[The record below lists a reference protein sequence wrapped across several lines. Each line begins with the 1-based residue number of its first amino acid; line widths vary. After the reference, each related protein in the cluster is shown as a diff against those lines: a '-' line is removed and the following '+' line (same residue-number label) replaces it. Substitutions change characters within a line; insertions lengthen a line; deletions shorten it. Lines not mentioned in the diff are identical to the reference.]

1 MGPGTKCC
9 NRSKV
14 VQMHSEDS
22 TEYED
27 STQLGRHGKHDM
39 QYMASLSAAAVHR
52 TPRYLILLILII
64 AAFFASAIGW
74 MAWAKI
80 DVVIRGSGKV
90 SPASQ
95 VQNIQSLEGG
105 IIEEILVQE
114 GQAVTAGQP
123 LIKISDVAF
132 SSSFEENR
140 LLYFELLARSSRL
153 NAEAFDRGFNPGE
166 EVVKAAPRLIAAEKS
181 LFLSNRQELTETLSI
196 LEEKIHQQQSALRE
210 AQSKQKQLRR
220 SLELVK
226 KEIKIKQPLMD
237 RGIISEVE
245 FLQLLQREAELEGE
259 IEGVGLSI
267 PRIRSTIE
275 EARFNKQKERL
286 EFQNEAKKELNGVNA
301 ELGRIRETQTA
312 LQDRVKRTTL
322 RSPVNGIVQRLHTNT
337 IGGVITPGSGIV
349 DIVPQD
355 DALLVEI
362 RINPADIAY
371 VNVGQFARLKFS
383 AYDFAIHGSLQ
394 GIVTFVSADTV
405 TNEEGESYYL
415 VRIKPVKSFLGATRG
430 ELPIRIG
437 MTAEGDIITDK
448 KTILSYLTE
457 PVHRGIDK
465 ALRER

>member
-1 MGPGTKCC
+1 MLD
-9 NRSKV
+9 
-14 VQMHSEDS
+14 EDS
-22 TEYED
+22 TEFED
-27 STQLGRHGKHDM
+27 STQMGVHGKRDM
-39 QYMASLSAAAVHR
+39 QYMRSLSAAAVHR

-80 DVVIRGSGKV
+80 DVVIRGNGKV
-90 SPASQ
+90 TTASQ

-105 IIEEILVQE
+105 IIEEILVME
-114 GQAVTAGQP
+114 GQEVSAGQA

-132 SSSFEENR
+132 ASSFEENR
-140 LLYFELLARSSRL
+140 LLYLELLARTSRL
-153 NAEAFDRGFNPGE
+153 NAEAFGAEFKPAE
-166 EVVKAAPRLIAAEKS
+166 EVSREAPELIAAEKS
-181 LFLSNRQELTETLSI
+181 LFSSNRQQVAETLSI
-196 LEEKIHQQQSALRE
+196 LEERINQQQSALRE
-210 AQSKQKQLRR
+210 AQSKLKQLRR

-226 KEIKIKQPLMD
+226 REIKIKQPLMD

-245 FLQLLQREAELEGE
+245 FLQLQQREAELEGE
-259 IEGVGLSI
+259 IEGVTLSI
-267 PRIRSTIE
+267 PRIKSTIE
-275 EARFNKQKERL
+275 EARFSKQKEKL
-286 EFQNEAKKELNGVNA
+286 EFQNQAKRELNEVNA

-312 LQDRVKRTTL
+312 LQDRVRRTTL
-322 RSPVNGIVQRLHTNT
+322 RSPVNGIVQQLHTNT
-337 IGGVITPGSGIV
+337 IGGVIAPGSSIV
-349 DIVPQD
+349 DIVPQE
-355 DALLVEI
+355 DALLVEL

-371 VNVGQFARLKFS
+371 VNVGQFGRLKFS

-405 TNEEGESYYL
+405 TNEEGETYYL
-415 VRIKPVKSFLGATRG
+415 VRVKPVKSFLGATRG

-437 MTAEGDIITDK
+437 MTAEADIITDK

>member
-1 MGPGTKCC
+1 MLD
-9 NRSKV
+9 
-14 VQMHSEDS
+14 EDH
-22 TEYED
+22 TDFED
-27 STQLGRHGKHDM
+27 STQVGVHGKRDM
-39 QYMASLSAAAVHR
+39 QYMRSLSAAAVHR

-105 IIEEILVQE
+105 IIEEILVIE
-114 GQAVTAGQP
+114 GQDVRTGQP

-132 SSSFEENR
+132 ASSFEENR
-140 LLYFELLARSSRL
+140 LLYLELLARTSRL
-153 NAEAFDRGFNPGE
+153 NAEAFGAEFKPIE
-166 EVVKAAPRLIAAEKS
+166 EVSREAPQLIAAEKS
-181 LFLSNRQELTETLSI
+181 LFSSNRQQLEETLSI
-196 LEEKIHQQQSALRE
+196 LKEKINQQQSALRE

-226 KEIKIKQPLMD
+226 REIKIKQPLMD

-245 FLQLLQREAELEGE
+245 FLQLQQREAELEGE
-259 IEGVGLSI
+259 IEGVTLSI
-267 PRIRSTIE
+267 PRIESTID
-275 EARFNKQKERL
+275 EARFSKQKENL
-286 EFQNEAKKELNGVNA
+286 EFQNQAKKELNEVNA

-322 RSPVNGIVQRLHTNT
+322 RSPVNGIVQQLHINT
-337 IGGVITPGSGIV
+337 IGGVIGPGSSIV
-349 DIVPQD
+349 DIVPQE
-355 DALLVEI
+355 DALLVEL

-405 TNEEGESYYL
+405 TSEEGETYYL
-415 VRIKPVKSFLGATRG
+415 VRVKPNKPFLGVTQG
-430 ELPIRIG
+430 ELPIKIG
-437 MTAEGDIITDK
+437 MTAEADIITDK

>member
-1 MGPGTKCC
+1 
-9 NRSKV
+9 
-14 VQMHSEDS
+14 MHNDDS
-22 TEYED
+22 TELED
-27 STQLGRHGKHDM
+27 STQMGRHGKHDM
-39 QYMASLSAAAVHR
+39 QYMRSLSAAAVHR

-64 AAFFASAIGW
+64 AAFFAAAIGW

-80 DVVIRGSGKV
+80 DVVIRGNGKV

-105 IIEEILVQE
+105 IIEEILVLE
-114 GQAVTAGQP
+114 GQSVKSGQP
-123 LIKISDVAF
+123 LIKISDIAF

-153 NAEAFDRGFNPGE
+153 TAEAFGGE
-166 EVVKAAPRLIAAEKS
+166 FKPTVDVNNEAPELIAAEKS
-181 LFLSNRQELTETLSI
+181 LFLSNRLQLAETLSI
-196 LEEKIHQQQSALRE
+196 LQERTSQQESALRE
-210 AQSKQKQLRR
+210 AQSKRKQLQR
-220 SLELVK
+220 SLKLVK
-226 KEIKIKQPLMD
+226 REIKIKQPLLE

-245 FLQLLQREAELEGE
+245 FLQLQQREAELEGE
-259 IEGVGLSI
+259 IESVTLSV
-267 PRIRSTIE
+267 PRISSTIE
-275 EARFNKQKERL
+275 EARFSKQKERL
-286 EFQNEAKKELNGVNA
+286 EFQNQAKKELNEVNA
-301 ELGRIRETQTA
+301 ELSRIRETQTA

-337 IGGVITPGSGIV
+337 IGGVISPGSSIV
-349 DIVPQD
+349 DIVPQE

-362 RINPADIAY
+362 KINPADIAY

-405 TNEEGESYYL
+405 TSEEGESYYV
-415 VRIKPVKSFLGATRG
+415 VRVKPNMSFMGATHG
-430 ELPIRIG
+430 ELPVRIG
-437 MTAEGDIITDK
+437 MTAEADIITDK

-457 PVHRGIDK
+457 PVHRGISK

>member
-1 MGPGTKCC
+1 
-9 NRSKV
+9 
-14 VQMHSEDS
+14 MHNDDS
-22 TEYED
+22 TEFED
-27 STQLGRHGKHDM
+27 STQLGVHGKHDM
-39 QYMASLSAAAVHR
+39 QFMRSLSAAAVHR

-64 AAFFASAIGW
+64 AAFFAAAIGW

-95 VQNIQSLEGG
+95 VQHVQNLEGG
-105 IIEEILVQE
+105 IIEEILVLE
-114 GQAVTAGQP
+114 GQSVKEGQP

-140 LLYFELLARSSRL
+140 LLYFELLARTSRL
-153 NAEAFDRGFNPGE
+153 TAEAFGRKFKPIEDVNKE
-166 EVVKAAPRLIAAEKS
+166 APELIAAEKS
-181 LFLSNRQELTETLSI
+181 LFLSNRLQLTETLGI
-196 LEEKIHQQQSALRE
+196 LEEKINQQQSALLE
-210 AQSKQKQLRR
+210 AQSKRKQLRR
-220 SLELVK
+220 SLDLVK
-226 KEIKIKQPLMD
+226 KEIKIKQPLLE

-245 FLQLLQREAELEGE
+245 FLQLQQREAEFEGE
-259 IEGVGLSI
+259 IESVTLSV
-267 PRIRSTIE
+267 PRISSTIE
-275 EARFNKQKERL
+275 EARFSKKKEKL
-286 EFQNEAKKELNGVNA
+286 EFQNQAKKELNEVNA
-301 ELGRIRETQTA
+301 ELSRIRETQTA
-312 LQDRVKRTTL
+312 LQDRVSRTTL

-337 IGGVITPGSGIV
+337 VGGVISPGSSIV
-349 DIVPQD
+349 DIVPQE

-362 RINPADIAY
+362 KINPADIAY

-405 TNEEGESYYL
+405 TSEEGESYYV
-415 VRIKPVKSFLGATRG
+415 VRIKPNRSFMGATRG
-430 ELPIRIG
+430 ELPVRIG
-437 MTAEGDIITDK
+437 MTAEADILTAK